1 MWSLATAWCSDCT
14 KHVAYCDVA
23 WSKHAAQRQTNKV
36 GLSIRTAAVALCRLS
51 LAIRSEN
58 PRFPWDCSTHSH
70 NEQDI
75 CHILHRPVGFDC
87 VALCTGSSDKRDPMT
102 SLRRSVHTGFLVDK
116 VRVGQIFLRVL
127 RYAAVSTIQTLL
139 HTQVHL
145 NITVI
150 RRTSGRS
157 LRKLLESNATS
168 DIGEQRT

>member
-1 MWSLATAWCSDCT
+1 
-14 KHVAYCDVA
+14 
-23 WSKHAAQRQTNKV
+23 
-36 GLSIRTAAVALCRLS
+36 
-51 LAIRSEN
+51 
-58 PRFPWDCSTHSH
+58 
-70 NEQDI
+70 
-75 CHILHRPVGFDC
+75 
-87 VALCTGSSDKRDPMT
+87 MT

-127 RYAAVSTIQTLL
+127 RYAAVSTIPTLL
-139 HTQVHL
+139 HNQVHL